1 MKNQVRIVIS
11 YGKLRKRMMNDPYNY
26 TEREVAHTVWR
37 LLNVSAEIQ
46 SAFVAWFEHGISP
59 TLNYSGISFSD
70 IMENKHLNEFNTFLM
85 MDLLRRDPDEAKF
98 ILMGNLES
106 LQTLQLDDLR
116 PELRERVNEEVK
128 RKAEE
133 DAKTM
138 NFDDRDEFVIEEG
151 KSLVFKLNK
160 K

>member
-1 MKNQVRIVIS
+1 
-11 YGKLRKRMMNDPYNY
+11 
-26 TEREVAHTVWR
+26 
-37 LLNVSAEIQ
+37 
-46 SAFVAWFEHGISP
+46 
-59 TLNYSGISFSD
+59 
-70 IMENKHLNEFNTFLM
+70 
-85 MDLLRRDPDEAKF
+85 
-98 ILMGNLES
+98 MGNLES

-151 KSLVFKLNK
+151 KSLVFKLNRK
-160 K
+160 

>member
-37 LLNVSAEIQ
+37 LLNVSTEIQ
-46 SAFVAWFEHGISP
+46 SAFVAWFEHGVSP
-59 TLNYSGISFSD
+59 TLTYSGISFAD
-70 IMENKHLNEFNTFLM
+70 IKENKHLNEFNTFLM

-116 PELRERVNEEVK
+116 PELRERVNEELK

-160 K
+160 